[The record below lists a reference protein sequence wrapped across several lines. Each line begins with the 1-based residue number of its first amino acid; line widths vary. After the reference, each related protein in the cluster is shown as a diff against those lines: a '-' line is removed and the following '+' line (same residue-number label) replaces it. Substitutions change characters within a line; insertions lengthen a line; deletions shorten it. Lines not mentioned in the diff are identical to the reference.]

1 VLNFSFPWSVNP
13 SLDGWFSWPG
23 KVSERGGKYMER
35 TVGGVK
41 IEVVQGDVTSQ
52 DDVDAVVNAANARLE
67 SGGGVAG
74 AIHGAAGPGLVEEA
88 RPLGPIGPGEAV
100 ITGGHDLPNRY
111 VIHALGPVYG
121 QDRPE
126 DELLANCYR
135 NSLALAEEQEIGS
148 IAFPAISTGIFGYPL
163 EEAAEVALR
172 AVIEKAER
180 LQNVRLVRFV
190 LFGEEELEVYKRA
203 LSEA

>member
-52 DDVDAVVNAANARLE
+52 DDVDAVVNAANAQLE
-67 SGGGVAG
+67 RGGGVAG
-74 AIHGAAGPGLVEEA
+74 AIHEAAGPGLVEEA

>member
-1 VLNFSFPWSVNP
+1 
-13 SLDGWFSWPG
+13 
-23 KVSERGGKYMER
+23 MER

-41 IEVVQGDVTSQ
+41 IEVVQGDVAFQ
-52 DDVDAVVNAANARLE
+52 DDVDAVVNAANAQLE

-111 VIHALGPVYG
+111 VIHTLGPVYG

-148 IAFPAISTGIFGYPL
+148 VAFPAISTGIFGYPL

-172 AVIEKAER
+172 AVIEKAES

-190 LFGEEELEVYKRA
+190 LFGEEELEVYERA
-203 LSEA
+203 LSEV